1 MLLFTVQKQFFHSF
15 HGCPAFSAGLFFITG
30 HRSQVTGHRSQV
42 AGLRVSSLRSEGQGN
57 LRFAT
62 CDLRLYPTTNG
73 HSNYLIFKFLI
84 LIRHYC
90 LTCSLTA
97 PFPGILYQDFTGASQ
112 LPDLTFF
119 ILSPLRR
126 DDNQLV
132 IYLYLR
138 VQKP

>member
-1 MLLFTVQKQFFHSF
+1 VLLIEET
-15 HGCPAFSAGLFFITG
+15 FFIIFDVAFYCPKAIFPFFSWLPRFFSG
-30 HRSQVTGHRSQV
+30 AFFYHRSQVTGH
-42 AGLRVSSLRSEGQGN
+42 RSEGQGN

-97 PFPGILYQDFTGASQ
+97 PCPGILYQDFTGASQ